1 MLRFDC
7 SFHNVAAADMTEL
20 PQCIATLFVGTTD
33 VTATDPFTPWSLH
46 RQTVSIDSFSNN
58 VEILFSGECNKG
70 WFISISFNL
79 R

>member
-33 VTATDPFTPWSLH
+33 VMATDPFTPWSLP

-58 VEILFSGECNKG
+58 VEILFRGECNKG
-70 WFISISFNL
+70 
-79 R
+79 